1 MREILFRG
9 KHVDNGEW
17 VYGYYVPACFGRF
30 PCRPAIVPE
39 PNGTW
44 RPIEVELETIG
55 QYTGLTDKNGKK
67 IFEGDVVHVNYTLL
81 YRKSSS
87 VIVQEKIIDYKAKVM
102 FSKGRFHLKVFD
114 GIEYELSEDSSVREV
129 IGNIH
134 DNPELL
140 EVKE

>member
-44 RPIEVELETIG
+44 RPIEVKSETIG
-55 QYTGLTDKNGKK
+55 QYTGLTDKNGRK
-67 IFEGDVVHVNYTLL
+67 IFEGDVLKGKFSNYVIRFDEEERAFV
-81 YRKSSS
+81 YGSSRKGGYIHSLAKYL
-87 VIVQEKIIDYKAKVM
+87 IGDYKNL
-102 FSKGRFHLKVFD
+102 R
-114 GIEYELSEDSSVREV
+114 V

-134 DNPELL
+134 DNPELITCGANS
-140 EVKE
+140 EK